1 MRMKMTEAAA
11 LLLGCGAGGM
21 AATPAQAAD
30 PVFRLC
36 VLDQTLLVRHSR
48 LAQEMGTHFQQVRQQ
63 AQATLE
69 DERRTLEADARA
81 LDSLRTS
88 IPPAVA
94 KTRDAEIARRR
105 VELKER
111 GEQTNRNLAAL
122 DEQLTANVVK
132 ASESV
137 VRAVEAEQGCS
148 MLIDKA
154 ALLHVRDTSL
164 DITLRVV
171 ERMNAAPPSQ
181 TPRLR

>member
-1 MRMKMTEAAA
+1 MRIKITGLATLLLMGGAAA
-11 LLLGCGAGGM
+11 AP
-21 AATPAQAAD
+21 TQAVD
-30 PVFRLC
+30 PGFRLC
-36 VLDQTLLVRHSR
+36 VLDQALLVRHSR

-63 AQATLE
+63 AQVKLE

-88 IPPAVA
+88 LPPVVA
-94 KTRDAEIARRR
+94 KARDADIARRR

-132 ASESV
+132 AAEPV
-137 VRAVEAEQGCS
+137 VRAVEVERGCS

-154 ALLHVRDTSL
+154 KLLHVGDNSL
-164 DITLRVV
+164 DITLRVI

-181 TPRLR
+181 APSLR